1 MAVGARHEWERIVEH
16 ACVWEAAEGYGGAR
30 RRLAVGAAREW
41 ECIVVRAPSGKLR
54 V

>member
-1 MAVGARHEWERIVEH
+1 MSAHAFGKLRLGTVERTAGV
-16 ACVWEAAEGYGGAR
+16 
-30 RRLAVGAAREW
+30 AVGAAREW